1 MPRRSGLCFCT
12 ERNTHT
18 SLGDAVVN
26 GVSFHGFEAGAG
38 DHFDDL
44 LLGHFD
50 FVIGL
55 NGVAVGEFAA
65 IGEG

>member
-1 MPRRSGLCFCT
+1 MLMAATQNLTTNLHR
-12 ERNTHT
+12 
-18 SLGDAVVN
+18 GDAVVN